1 MVTLKEIAEICNV
14 SVTTVSN
21 ILNGKAKAGEET
33 KKRVLEV
40 VKEMGYQP
48 NYIAQGLRNNK
59 TKTIGIIAED
69 LAQFTTP
76 AIIESIMKYCEAEGY
91 RTVVQNLRLYGRW
104 EDRWYHNDEAYHSVL
119 YPTIQQLKAL
129 KVDGIIYIA
138 GHARVIQAFPEDF
151 NIPAVMTYAYNESD
165 NVPSVVLDDE
175 GASYEMVKHVLDK
188 GHRKIGVIGGLA
200 TNIHTQKRLL
210 GYQNALFDAE
220 VLFDPALICYG
231 DFERETG
238 YKYAKILIEE
248 HSVSAIFG
256 MTDRIAGGVYDY
268 LEEKGLVAG
277 IDISVVGFDDQ
288 DIASFFRPPLTTAR
302 LPLYTIGTRSAEV
315 LLDML
320 KEEDNNSTKEGVKV
334 KKEEKE
340 FRISPEIMYR
350 GSVGEW
356 KKE

>member
-1 MVTLKEIAEICNV
+1 MVTLKEIAQVCNV

-33 KKRVLEV
+33 KQRIMQVA
-40 VKEMGYQP
+40 KEMGYQP

-76 AIIESIMKYCEAEGY
+76 AIVESIMKYCEAKGY

-119 YPTIQQLKAL
+119 YPAIQQLKAL

-138 GHARVIQAFPEDF
+138 GHARIIQAFPEDF
-151 NIPAVMTYAYNESD
+151 HIPAVMAYAYNESD
-165 NVPSVVLDDE
+165 NVPSVVIDDA
-175 GASYEMVKHVLDK
+175 GAAYEMVRHLLDM

-210 GYQNALFDAE
+210 GYQNALFDAQ
-220 VLFDPALICYG
+220 VLFDPNLVCYG

-238 YKYAKILIEE
+238 YKYARILIEE
-248 HSVSAIFG
+248 HAVSAVFG

-277 IDISVVGFDDQ
+277 KDISVIGFDDQ
-288 DIASFFRPPLTTAR
+288 DIANYFRPALTTAR

-320 KEEDNNSTKEGVKV
+320 AKEETADSNQGHKEYLIV
-334 KKEEKE
+334 
-340 FRISPEIMYR
+340 PEIQYR
-350 GSVGEW
+350 KSVG
-356 KKE
+356 KRNND

>member
-76 AIIESIMKYCEAEGY
+76 GIIESIMAYCEEKGY
-91 RTVVQNLRLYGRW
+91 RTIVQNLRMYAHW
-104 EDRWYHNDEAYHSVL
+104 SDRWYNNDAL
-119 YPTIQQLKAL
+119 YYSILEPAMQTLL
-129 KVDGIIYIA
+129 SFKVDGIIYVA
-138 GHARVIQAFPEDF
+138 GHARVIHAFQE
-151 NIPAVMTYAYNESD
+151 NMQKPAVMAYAFSD
-165 NVPSVVLDDE
+165 YSNIPSVVIDDE
-175 GASYEMVKHVLDK
+175 KSSYELVKYLVDM

-200 TNIHTQKRLL
+200 TNIHTQERLL
-210 GYQNALFDAE
+210 GYQKALFEAKILYE
-220 VLFDPALICYG
+220 PSLVCYG
-231 DFERETG
+231 DFERITG
-238 YKYAKILIEE
+238 YQKAQTLIEAG
-248 HSVSAIFG
+248 VSAIFC

-268 LEEKGLVAG
+268 MEEHGLVVG
-277 IDISVVGFDDQ
+277 KDVSVVGFDDQ
-288 DIASFFRPPLTTAR
+288 DIASYFRPSLTTTK
-302 LPLYTIGTRSAEV
+302 LPIYEIGYRSAEI

-320 KEEDNNSTKEGVKV
+320 EVEKDKNGTPQQSIKEEI
-334 KKEEKE
+334 
-340 FRISPEIMYR
+340 RIPCEIQYR
-350 GSVGEW
+350 NSVGKW
-356 KKE
+356 SDH

>member
-1 MVTLKEIAEICNV
+1 MVTLKEIAKVCNV

-33 KKRVLEV
+33 KERILQVA
-40 VKEMGYQP
+40 KEMGYQP

-76 AIIESIMKYCEAEGY
+76 AIVENIMKHCESQGY
-91 RTVVQNLRLYGRW
+91 RTIVHNLRLYGRW

-119 YPTIQQLKAL
+119 YPAIQQLRAL

-138 GHARVIQAFPEDF
+138 GHARIIQAFPQDF
-151 NIPAVMTYAYNESD
+151 HIPAVMAYAYNESD

-175 GASYEMVKHVLDK
+175 GAAYEMIKHMLDN

-220 VLFDPALICYG
+220 VLFEPALVCYG

-238 YKYAKILIEE
+238 YKYAKELIEE
-248 HSVSAIFG
+248 HGVSAIFG

-277 IDISVVGFDDQ
+277 KDISVVGFDDQ
-288 DIASFFRPPLTTAR
+288 DIASYFRPGLTTAR
-302 LPLYTIGTRSAEV
+302 LPLYEIGRLAAE
-315 LLDML
+315 LLLEML
-320 KEEDNNSTKEGVKV
+320 KEGEKSELNKGH
-334 KKEEKE
+334 KE
-340 FRISPEIMYR
+340 FLVRPDIMYR

-356 KKE
+356 KEK

>member
-1 MVTLKEIAEICNV
+1 MVTLKEIAQICDV

-33 KKRVLEV
+33 KQRVLQV

-76 AIIESIMKYCEAEGY
+76 AIVENIMKQCEAGGY
-91 RTVVQNLRLYGRW
+91 RTIVYNLRLYGRW

-119 YPTIQQLKAL
+119 YPAIQQLKAL

-138 GHARVIQAFPEDF
+138 GHARIIQAFPEDF
-151 NIPAVMTYAYNESD
+151 RIPAVMTYAYNESD

-175 GASYEMVKHVLDK
+175 GAAYEMVKHMLDL

-220 VLFDPALICYG
+220 VLFEPALVCYG

-238 YKYAKILIEE
+238 YKYAKELIEE
-248 HSVSAIFG
+248 HGVSAIFG

-277 IDISVVGFDDQ
+277 KDISVVGFDDQ
-288 DIASFFRPPLTTAR
+288 DIASYFRPGLTTAR
-302 LPLYTIGTRSAEV
+302 LPLYEIGKRAAE
-315 LLDML
+315 LLLEML
-320 KEEDNNSTKEGVKV
+320 VEGEASELNKGH
-334 KKEEKE
+334 KE
-340 FRISPEIMYR
+340 FLIRPDIMYR

-356 KKE
+356 SDK

>member
-175 GASYEMVKHVLDK
+175 GAAYEMVKHVLDK

-210 GYQNALFDAE
+210 GYQSALFDAE

-320 KEEDNNSTKEGVKV
+320 KEEDNNSAKEGVKV
-334 KKEEKE
+334 KKEKIE